1 MDGNYF
7 WTLWLLVEEME
18 GFWKTTILLEMEK
31 QAKKPELITV
41 LNCQKETSYKV

>member
-31 QAKKPELITV
+31 Q
-41 LNCQKETSYKV
+41 ETWINNSTQLSEGDKL